1 MALQLKIKET
11 SQPGSTRIS
20 LAGDLDSAGG
30 KQARRQLARVVKSGR
45 TDLTIDLNGVGDLS
59 SAGLAA
65 LIATL
70 RLARDAGGNVTIE
83 AAKEP
88 IRRIL
93 ELTGLSRVF
102 RLQPQAA
109 HTTQAAPAA

>member
-1 MALQLKIKET
+1 MALEFKIKD
-11 SQPGSTRIS
+11 SPRSGSTRIS
-20 LAGDLDSAGG
+20 LAGDLDLAGG
-30 KQARRQLARVVKSGR
+30 KQARRHLARVVKSGR
-45 TDLTIDLNGVGDLS
+45 TDLTIDLDGVGDLS
-59 SAGLAA
+59 SSGLAA

-70 RLARDAGGNVTIE
+70 RLARQAGGNVTIE

-102 RLQPQAA
+102 RLSPANA
-109 HTTQAAPAA
+109 SQAAPAA